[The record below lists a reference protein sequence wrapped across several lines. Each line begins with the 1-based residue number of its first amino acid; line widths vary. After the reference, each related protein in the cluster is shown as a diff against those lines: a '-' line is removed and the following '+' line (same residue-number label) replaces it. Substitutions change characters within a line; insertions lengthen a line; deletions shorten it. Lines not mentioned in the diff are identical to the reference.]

1 MKKNSKMKIFRI
13 FFFEK
18 IEFWG
23 RIQKMVKLQSNAKK
37 LVFALEQ
44 WSSSQKTSI
53 CPKKFIG
60 AHYMSARAVVRALRA
75 KTATSRKSYFWQFF
89 EMDWVGAQFSRA
101 HPRARTHSARQS
113 ILLTKEILFDYWIIT
128 VSLKLAKI
136 CSIEVLQILPQ
147 KCILRPNGVK

>member
-1 MKKNSKMKIFRI
+1 MPTSIFSNNEKKFKNENFPN

-23 RIQKMVKLQSNAKK
+23 RIQKIVKLQSNAKK

-75 KTATSRKSYFWQFF
+75 KTATSRKSYF
-89 EMDWVGAQFSRA
+89 
-101 HPRARTHSARQS
+101 
-113 ILLTKEILFDYWIIT
+113 
-128 VSLKLAKI
+128 
-136 CSIEVLQILPQ
+136 
-147 KCILRPNGVK
+147 